1 MANKSG
7 IKINPANKGEFTAK
21 AKRAGMGV
29 QAFAKKVLAAPE
41 GRFSAST
48 RKQANFAANAKKW
61 N

>member
-1 MANKSG
+1 MSAAKIRIKKSREG
-7 IKINPANKGEFTAK
+7 LFAAK

-41 GRFSAST
+41 GRYSPAA
-48 RKQANFAANAKKW
+48 RKQASFARSAKKW